1 MNVRVRRCARNTT
14 TENRD
19 RVVVL
24 TTGFETFCGK
34 VPSVTDVMLL

>member
-1 MNVRVRRCARNTT
+1 MNVPARPCARNTT

-34 VPSVTDVMLL
+34 VPSVTDAVLL